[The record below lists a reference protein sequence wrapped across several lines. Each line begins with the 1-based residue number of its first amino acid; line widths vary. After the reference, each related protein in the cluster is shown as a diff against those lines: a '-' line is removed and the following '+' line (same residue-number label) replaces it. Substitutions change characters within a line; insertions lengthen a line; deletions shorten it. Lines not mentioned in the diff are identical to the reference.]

1 MKTKNLIILALILA
15 FVGCQKDM
23 DIEKAQTKSMDN
35 DMLMSL
41 NRNPTPDEIGEIPL
55 ATVPLLSFP
64 EAMMLKEAVIPSSL
78 EPAIFEATL
87 RAGESATEEKT
98 AFINGAPPKGDVL
111 FMMDLT
117 GSMSGELNNAK
128 VNSTNIMNGIASV
141 ISDAAF
147 GVVSHMDYPGS
158 YNSCGYSSTY
168 GYASSGDY
176 PYKLDQFIT
185 SDKTSVSTALG
196 ALSLG
201 NGADFPESY
210 TRVLYETTADANI
223 AWRSGARKFVVAWLD
238 AAPHDCSIADSYFP
252 NGTGSDPGRDG
263 VMDTDD
269 DLPNIEPVL
278 QEMKNQNITL
288 IVLFSGVDYFSNWQS
303 WAQSTGGDAFQ
314 INYDGTIPGG
324 IDIADYITEL
334 ILAQTGT
341 ISDLAV
347 EVCTPGFEN
356 WLIDA
361 PVWTDVDLTNPFEEV
376 FDVEFTV
383 PEGTEDGEYEFDVCL
398 IGDGAEY
405 AKQQVKIK
413 VVNTIEVPVD
423 IHPMGCP
430 NPVNRGAIGV
440 LPVAILGFDGFDV
453 TMIDPATVLLEG
465 VAPIRWSVED
475 VAAPYMPFIDKPLN
489 RLSCNTTGPD
499 GLMDLS
505 LKFDNTAFNTLLAGY
520 VRNDVVRLKLTG
532 NLMDGTPING
542 EDIVLIVK

>member
-1 MKTKNLIILALILA
+1 MKTKNLIILALIFA

-23 DIEKAQTKSMDN
+23 DIEKTQMKSMDK

-41 NRNPTPDEIGEIPL
+41 NRNPTPEEIGEIPL
-55 ATVPLLSFP
+55 ATVPILSFP
-64 EAMMLKEAVIPSSL
+64 EALMLKDAVIPSIL
-78 EPAIFEATL
+78 VPELFETTL
-87 RAGESATEEKT
+87 KVGESAVETKT

-147 GVVSHMDYPGS
+147 GVVSHMDYPG
-158 YNSCGYSSTY
+158 YYSSCDYNDQY
-168 GYASSGDY
+168 GYSGDY
-176 PYKLDQFIT
+176 PYSLDQFIT
-185 SDKTSVSTALG
+185 SDKTSVSTALS

-201 NGADFPESY
+201 NGADWPESY
-210 TRVLYETTADANI
+210 TRVLYETTTDANI

-238 AAPHDCSIADSYFP
+238 APPHDCSLVGPYFT

-263 VMDTDD
+263 VMDTGD

-278 QEMKNQNITL
+278 QEMKDQNITL
-288 IVLFSGVDYFSNWQS
+288 IVLFSGDDYLSNWQS
-303 WAQSTGGDAFQ
+303 WAQLTGGDAFQ

-324 IDIADYITEL
+324 IDIADYITDL

-341 ISDLAV
+341 ISDLGV
-347 EVCTPGFEN
+347 EVCTPGFET
-356 WLIDA
+356 WLTDA
-361 PVWTDVDLTNPFEEV
+361 PKWTDVDLTDPFEET
-376 FDVEFTV
+376 FDLEFTV
-383 PEGTEDGEYEFDVCL
+383 PEDTEDGEYEFDVCL

-405 AKQQVKIK
+405 AKQKVKIK

-430 NPVNRGAIGV
+430 NPVNRQAIGV
-440 LPVAILGFDGFDV
+440 LPLAILGFDGFDV

-475 VAAPYMPFIDKPLN
+475 VAAPYMPFVDKPLN
-489 RLSCNTTGPD
+489 RLSCNTAGPD
-499 GLMDLS
+499 GFMDLT

-520 VRNDVVRLKLTG
+520 VRNNVVRLKLTG
-532 NLMDGTPING
+532 NLMDGTPIYG
-542 EDIVLIVK
+542 EDIVVIVK